1 MPRGPESR
9 TPGVSLPKAKMREAL
24 GRRCECTSRAHLRLQ
39 DLSRALQSCAQ
50 ALQKELDPRP
60 LSRPPRPSWGLRR
73 CVSATAHPSR
83 LLKSKGRVWR
93 QKGRLRGSELRAV
106 NLFLPHQEH
115 EPRPSHCH
123 PERQAH
129 LPSQLLS
136 CTCLEKKAPAS

>member
-24 GRRCECTSRAHLRLQ
+24 GRRRECTSRAHLRLQ

-73 CVSATAHPSR
+73 CVSATAHPSKHQGPMSQQSAPDTTPTIFSADHQAWFLEYSR
-83 LLKSKGRVWR
+83 IFWQVRGGERVCNI
-93 QKGRLRGSELRAV
+93 QKKV
-106 NLFLPHQEH
+106 
-115 EPRPSHCH
+115 
-123 PERQAH
+123 
-129 LPSQLLS
+129 LLS
-136 CTCLEKKAPAS
+136 NFQK